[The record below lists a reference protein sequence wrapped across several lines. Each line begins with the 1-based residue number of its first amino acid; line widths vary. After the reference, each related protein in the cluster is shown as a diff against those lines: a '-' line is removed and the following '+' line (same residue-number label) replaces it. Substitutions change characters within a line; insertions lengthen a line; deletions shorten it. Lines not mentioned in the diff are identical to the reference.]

1 MRGYLLR
8 FQKTRN
14 MPNLNLQKIYSTLE
28 QKKLDGLIVSFPANI
43 SYLVDYRARDSYLL
57 VSKKENIF
65 FTDFR
70 YIEEAKR
77 NIKIASINK
86 SNGSIFK
93 LLADA
98 CSSLKLKNI
107 GFEERHLP
115 FAEHKRLKEELKN
128 RADLI
133 PIHGLVEKL
142 REIKNPQEIEKI
154 KEAIAITIR
163 AFDFIRGF
171 IACGRR
177 EIDIAAELERF
188 IRYNGAYSSSF
199 DIIVA
204 SGPNSSFP
212 HHITSSRKIEN
223 NEPVLI
229 DCGVDYLGYKSDL
242 TRVFFSGK
250 ITSTIRS
257 VYDIVLKAQD
267 RAIKEIK
274 ATVNIDKIDRVARQ
288 YIARKKYG
296 GFFGHN
302 LGHGIGLEIHEA
314 PNVSGNEKNKL
325 KAGMVFTIEPAIY
338 LPNRF
343 GVRIED
349 MVLVTK
355 EGAELLSGNL
365 DK

>member
-1 MRGYLLR
+1 MLNLR
-8 FQKTRN
+8 
-14 MPNLNLQKIYSTLE
+14 LQKIYATLE
-28 QKKLDGLIVSFPANI
+28 QRALDSLIVSFPANI
-43 SYLVDYRARDSYLL
+43 SYLLDYRARDSYLI

-77 NIKIASINK
+77 NIKIASICK
-86 SNGSIFK
+86 TNGSVFK
-93 LLADA
+93 SIADA
-98 CSSLKLKNI
+98 CSNLKLGHI

-115 FAEHKRLKEELKN
+115 FAEYRKLKEELKN
-128 RADLI
+128 SANLI
-133 PIHGLVEKL
+133 PVHGLIEEL
-142 REIKNPQEIEKI
+142 REVKSPLEIKKI
-154 KEAIAITIR
+154 KEAIAITIK
-163 AFDFIRGF
+163 ALNFIPRF
-171 IACGRR
+171 IACGRT
-177 EIDIAAELERF
+177 EIEIAAELERF

-212 HHITSSRKIEN
+212 HHITSSRKIKN

-257 VYDIVLKAQD
+257 VYDIVLKAQGK
-267 RAIKEIK
+267 AIKEIK
-274 ATVNIDKIDRVARQ
+274 ASINIDKIDRVARQ
-288 YIARKKYG
+288 YIAQKKFG

-314 PNVSGNEKNKL
+314 PCVSGNEKNKL

-338 LPNRF
+338 LPNKF
-343 GVRIED
+343 GIRIED

-355 EGAELLSGNL
+355 EGVELLSGNL